1 MFDFKVDNKRKK
13 NQGMIKRLAAKI
25 VAEMFAESESMSWQ
39 ANGDINWNDV
49 TTADIQVP
57 KEQIIQFI
65 LSKAG
70 YSCSNDDI
78 KKELDEANR
87 ENRF

>member
-1 MFDFKVDNKRKK
+1 MFNFKIDNKK

-25 VAEMFAESESMSWQ
+25 IAEMFAESESTSWQ
-39 ANGDINWNDV
+39 ACGDINWNDV

-57 KEQIIQFI
+57 KEQIIQLI

-70 YSCSNDDI
+70 YNCSSDDI
-78 KKELDEANR
+78 KKELDEANKK
-87 ENRF
+87 NRF